1 MILEFDIIGQI
12 IHKTSQPCLAND
24 TQNYLSLALSFDE
37 SWDNFPNKYAIF
49 TYKGKHYQTVLA
61 YDSEAEAYL
70 QIVPK
75 EVLKGKGF
83 LLMCYG
89 ATGDERI
96 TTNQIR
102 IDLLE
107 SGYTTD
113 ITSFDYPDVPD
124 PFTLILETSE
134 YFSIDQVKQ
143 GLNTLTNKI
152 RGG

>member
-1 MILEFDIIGQI
+1 MILEFSIIGQI
-12 IHKTSQPCLAND
+12 LHKTSQPCLAND
-24 TQNYLSLALSFDE
+24 TQNYLYLALSFDE
-37 SWDNFPNKYAIF
+37 SWDNFTNKYAIF
-49 TYKGKHYQTVLA
+49 SYQGKHYQTVLA

-75 EVLKGKGF
+75 EVLKGRGF
-83 LLMCYG
+83 NVMCYG

-113 ITSFDYPDVPD
+113 ISSIDYPDTID
-124 PFTLILETSE
+124 PFTMILETSE

>member
-1 MILEFDIIGQI
+1 MILEFTIIGQI
-12 IHKTSQPCLAND
+12 LHKTSQPCLAND
-24 TQNYLSLALSFDE
+24 TQNYLYLALSFDE
-37 SWDNFPNKYAIF
+37 SWDNFTNKYAIF
-49 TYKGKHYQTVLA
+49 SYQGKHYQTVLA

-75 EVLKGKGF
+75 EVLKGRGF
-83 LLMCYG
+83 NVMLYG

-102 IDLLE
+102 IDLLK

-113 ITSFDYPDVPD
+113 ISSIDYPDTID
-124 PFTLILETSE
+124 PFTMILETSE